1 MPAGQLNAGRPGYF
15 RPAKPRVS
23 RLPTPPAFRP
33 HWLARDPKSD
43 RLVLGA
49 ELGGEEACMCC
60 ASTRRP
66 DAPPSTRPFERRAR
80 RAISASR
87 TNRGARRLRTSLGM
101 PAFHAAIGRALLLV
115 SVHMPRLFS
124 YGSLQQEEVQVA
136 TFGRKL
142 EGEKDL
148 LVGYEPSLVRIADPE
163 VAKAA
168 QEAAPRQRQQDRR

>member
-1 MPAGQLNAGRPGYF
+1 
-15 RPAKPRVS
+15 
-23 RLPTPPAFRP
+23 
-33 HWLARDPKSD
+33 
-43 RLVLGA
+43 
-49 ELGGEEACMCC
+49 
-60 ASTRRP
+60 
-66 DAPPSTRPFERRAR
+66 
-80 RAISASR
+80 
-87 TNRGARRLRTSLGM
+87 
-101 PAFHAAIGRALLLV
+101 
-115 SVHMPRLFS
+115 MPRLFS